1 MKKLLYSA
9 DAWSATDRPDLPA
22 ERLFAGASAAVLVV
36 EHTTG
41 RVAEANPAALQL
53 LGTTQAQLVGKGWLD
68 AFDQPGGQR
77 LAEACQHAWVSPA
90 AIEVEAANR
99 AEGRLL
105 GVALST
111 FRVAHDSY
119 LLVRLSPGSAQAGA
133 AAAPGNVDVLEQLDQ
148 MPTAFVVTDGGLCA
162 DYANQAFVE
171 LVQANSRTAV
181 LGRSLAQWLALT
193 EADVLRLREQMQR
206 RQAASMLVTT
216 LRTGPWAGQA
226 VEITAIGVPDAPEPC
241 WGFALRVL
249 ANHDGNRR
257 VRRTDG

>member
-9 DAWSATDRPDLPA
+9 DPWSATDRQDLPA
-22 ERLFAGASAAVLVV
+22 ASLFAGASAAVLVV
-36 EHTTG
+36 DHATG

-53 LGTTQAQLVGKGWLD
+53 LGKTQAQLVGKGWLE
-68 AFDQPGGQR
+68 AFDKPGAQR

-90 AIEVEAANR
+90 AIEVEAANL

-119 LLVRLSPGSAQAGA
+119 LLVRLSPGSTPTSTEP
-133 AAAPGNVDVLEQLDQ
+133 APSNLAMLEQLDR
-148 MPTAFVVTDGGLCA
+148 MPTAFVVTDNGLCI

-171 LVQANSRTAV
+171 LAQANSCAAV

-193 EADVLRLREQMQR
+193 AGDLLRLREQMLR

-216 LRTGPWAGQA
+216 LQVGRWVGQP
-226 VEITAIGVPDAPEPC
+226 VEITAIAVPEAPEPC
-241 WGFALRVL
+241 WGFTLRVL
-249 ANHDGNRR
+249 ANVDGNRR